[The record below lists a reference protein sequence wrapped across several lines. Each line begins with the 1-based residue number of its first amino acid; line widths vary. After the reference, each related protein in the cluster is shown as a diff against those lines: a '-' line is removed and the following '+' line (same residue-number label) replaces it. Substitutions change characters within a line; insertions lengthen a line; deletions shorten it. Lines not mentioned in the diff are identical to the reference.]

1 MGEYKFWY
9 IKIVIYNY
17 LKECIMANVSD
28 RYARKNFLYN
38 INSLNN
44 LKSILEH
51 GICLKMN

>member
-17 LKECIMANVSD
+17 LKECIMANISD
-28 RYARKNFLYN
+28 RYTRKNFLYN

-44 LKSILEH
+44 LSNNLQSC
-51 GICLKMN
+51 G